1 MNRRELLSLV
11 SASLSLPLAPMS
23 LSQASARS
31 GRRLVLVELSGANDG
46 LNTIAPVWDERY
58 HELRPEIGLEPDEVI
73 TLGQSLGIN
82 QAMRPL
88 LTAWNAGELAV
99 VQGLGY
105 PSQNRSHFKSI
116 ALWETGGDGNRS
128 GRDGWLTEDIEGM
141 GFAGLDAHG
150 ISLDGGMG
158 VFASPSGM
166 WISMTSL
173 SDVRTLSA
181 SNESYGANPT
191 TTNPA
196 LSMLLERANN
206 FDAAMER
213 ISQKVDSM
221 PSRSFRI
228 NAGGLG
234 RQASLAAQL
243 IAAGVNAPVLKL
255 SIGGFDTHEYQ
266 RGDHERLLRTVAQ
279 ALAGFRNTLKS
290 TGHWDDTLV
299 MTYSEFG
306 RRARENQSRGTD
318 HGAAAPHFVMGG
330 RVKGG
335 LWGTHPDLGQLDN
348 DDLRFTMDY
357 RSLYDNVLGEW
368 FGIRDN
374 RFTDFSTRL
383 LRGLTA

>member
-1 MNRRELLSLV
+1 MNRRELLGLV
-11 SASLSLPLAPMS
+11 STGLSLPLAPIA
-23 LSQASARS
+23 LSQSSARS

-46 LNTIAPVWDERY
+46 LNTITPAWDERY
-58 HELRPEIGLEPDEVI
+58 HQLRPEIGLAPDEVI
-73 TLGQSLGIN
+73 TLGQSLGVN

-88 LTAWNAGELAV
+88 LSAWNDGDLAI

-116 ALWETGGDGNRS
+116 ALWETGGDGNRA
-128 GRDGWLTEDIEGM
+128 GRDGWLTDDIEGM
-141 GFAGLDAHG
+141 SLSGLDAHG

-173 SDVRTLSA
+173 ADVQTLSA
-181 SNESYGANPT
+181 SNESYGVHPKTA
-191 TTNPA
+191 NPA

-213 ISQKVDSM
+213 ISQKIGAM
-221 PSRSFRI
+221 PSQSFRI
-228 NAGGLG
+228 NAGSLG

-279 ALAGFRNTLKS
+279 ALAGLRNVLRT

-318 HGAAAPHFVMGG
+318 HGAAAPHLVMGG

-335 LWGTHPDLGQLDN
+335 LWGEHPDLSQLEN
-348 DDLRFTMDY
+348 DDLKFTMDY

-368 FGIRDN
+368 FGIRNN
-374 RFTDFSTRL
+374 RFSGFSTSRL
-383 LRGLTA
+383 TGLTA